1 MGSLLRLAAITAALF
16 VGLSFLLFAVDQSE
30 EGSSGQV
37 QAVDGPGD
45 RRPRENVDTPAP
57 DRSIED
63 LREARHTGVR
73 EFIDDGNDLLV
84 APFTGIVGSDNIW
97 VERMVPTALALLLFG
112 FGGMLLA
119 NFLPKPRRRTTDW
132 RQAPS

>member
-1 MGSLLRLAAITAALF
+1 MAAITTALF

-30 EGSSGQV
+30 EGSSEQV
-37 QAVDGPGD
+37 QAVDGAGE
-45 RRPRENVDTPAP
+45 RESRTNVDTPAP
-57 DRSIED
+57 DRRVED

-84 APFTGIVGSDNIW
+84 APFTGIVGSDNLW
-97 VERMVPTALALLLFG
+97 VERIVPTALALLLFG

-119 NFLPKPRRRTTDW
+119 NFLPKPHRRSTDW
-132 RQAPS
+132 RQAPG